1 MKLPEGWNECLVGCE
16 IARHDFSAI
25 PRFSMVVYVNY
36 ENLMKWYVYR
46 YAGSGGFDMVPHLIS
61 FGYCDSF
68 NDGIEKCESEFRE
81 FVDGA

>member
-1 MKLPEGWNECLVGCE
+1 
-16 IARHDFSAI
+16 
-25 PRFSMVVYVNY
+25 MVVYVNY

-46 YAGSGGFDMVPHLIS
+46 YAESGGFDMVPHLIS

-68 NDGIEKCESEFRE
+68 NDGIEKCESAFRE